1 MPSLLKFMKTYILLQ
16 KLLVV
21 DTQMDRQHVDL
32 TFLFKERLKMG
43 CCSGNGNGYRVSVL
57 WGISGHMM
65 PKMLHKCVFEYLP
78 LQTFFIW
85 R

>member
-1 MPSLLKFMKTYILLQ
+1 MPSLLKFLKIYILLQ

-43 CCSGNGNGYRVSVL
+43 CSGNGNGY
-57 WGISGHMM
+57 
-65 PKMLHKCVFEYLP
+65 
-78 LQTFFIW
+78 
-85 R
+85 